1 MTDCGV
7 TSEIYLTKKFVS
19 KEEWIKF
26 INTVSDYNGILRKWK
41 IIITNNQNQVRYF
54 IKTKCTLP
62 TTINNLNSFLIKQ
75 SSEIKVPKFNYAL
88 LSFPKIGSSI
98 IDLLNYSEIKN
109 KGKLEY
115 LEINFFKF
123 YDDKQKSKI
132 KFYLNK
138 NGVIKKYKVLFA
150 NPTSILSVD
159 FEGNKRYFYKS
170 SPKYLE
176 INKILHLLNND
187 SNNALLSVET
197 FPYLQGDFYLNQNH
211 FSFDKHSIIMGSSG
225 CGKSKFISLLINN
238 INKNSSIKQKY
249 KVVVIDPHASLENDI
264 GGIGKVIDFKN
275 NLDSID
281 LFINNDDDI
290 VASTELLLD
299 LLKALITVQYNSKLE
314 RILRHSIH
322 LLLTDESFN
331 FRNLRM
337 LILDLEYRNG
347 LIRKLKYNLPVSVI
361 DFFLSDF
368 NDLKTKSYGEA
379 ISPIISF
386 IDEMEMIPV
395 FNSEQNNENLK
406 NTIHN
411 NFLTLFS
418 LDRTKLG
425 DKVTKT
431 ISGLIMQQLLTIIQR
446 HEIDE
451 HIIFIIDEVAVVEN
465 PILSRYLSEARKYNL
480 SLILAGQYFNQISNE
495 LKNSIFA
502 NVVNY
507 FIFRVSK
514 LDANVIVDNFNM
526 KIPLDDTR
534 DRKIKILTELNNREC
549 IARIDSNGILL
560 PAFKG
565 ITLDYVSIPRIRKI
579 IINGNNN
586 KKNNDYKSKTNFSLN
601 SNVNLK
607 DILISTSSSRKDV
620 KE

>member
-379 ISPIISF
+379 ISSIISF

-395 FNSEQNNENLK
+395 FNSEQYNENLK